1 MWLTRLAKERS
12 TTRSGIIAE
21 LFKKEDESAIEGLM
35 ARGYREWGV
44 ENLRE
49 SEEAL
54 ALTGKVV
61 LRDG

>member
-1 MWLTRLAKERS
+1 MGLTRLVKERS

-21 LFKKEDESAIEGLM
+21 LLKKEDASAIEGLM

-54 ALTGKVV
+54 GLTGEVV